1 MHSKISLIILLVL
14 LGISEPNF
22 GMSANDEKREIPAV
36 ALEELW
42 RTGLDQVEDDK
53 DANVNINIDMDP
65 QDKDPIKKGF
75 DFTKATTNSPA
86 DALEVLWPAQQDAPA
101 FTQGPLILNLSK
113 DAGYN
118 KDADVNIEIDMD
130 IQDGDICNEK
140 IRSFEQDEKLSSFY
154 SEYIAKYYP
163 KAYVIR
169 QKFLDM
175 TVEQIAEA
183 LNDIVHVFTKEPWFY
198 FQNSPKGF
206 RLIYYWEYVLDQ
218 CGIIHDFLKHAKVD
232 LKTKKITFE
241 NGFAWDDFAG
251 YFNYQEDV
259 LIPKSQTLLSYLQKN
274 NISSYTAF
282 FALAFDYHVKFFNE
296 GILLKNL
303 NIANKYFS
311 EIEYI
316 LEKLRNTPKE
326 ADYYETTKTC
336 KELLGILK
344 KKLGIDNLNNLGKA
358 ESEGT
363 SDASNYY
370 KEFTELND
378 VV

>member
-1 MHSKISLIILLVL
+1 MKKIFYKKILCKIMHSKISLIILL
-14 LGISEPNF
+14 IFCCIPKPSF
-22 GMSANDEKREIPAV
+22 GMSDEQ
-36 ALEELW
+36 LEEI
-42 RTGLDQVEDDK
+42 LDQITHNKNNVGNDK
-53 DANVNINIDMDP
+53 SSSFAFQTAYAVLETLI
-65 QDKDPIKKGF
+65 QDKMPDVEHG
-75 DFTKATTNSPA
+75 
-86 DALEVLWPAQQDAPA
+86 
-101 FTQGPLILNLSK
+101 K
-113 DAGYN
+113 DT
-118 KDADVNIEIDMD
+118 DVNIDIDMD
-130 IQDGDICNEK
+130 IQDNDICDGK
-140 IRSFEQDEKLSSFY
+140 IRSFEPDEKLSSFY

-169 QKFLDM
+169 KKFLDM
-175 TVEQIAEA
+175 TAEQVAEA

-232 LKTKKITFE
+232 SKTKKITYE

-259 LIPKSQTLLSYLQKN
+259 LAAKTQTLLSYLQKN
-274 NISSYTAF
+274 HLNSYTAF
-282 FALAFDYHVKFFNE
+282 FALSFDYQVKFFNE

-311 EIEYI
+311 EIEYN
-316 LEKLRNTPKE
+316 LEKLRSTPKE

-344 KKLGIDNLNNLGKA
+344 KKLGIDNLNNLGKSSA
-358 ESEGT
+358 EGT

>member
-1 MHSKISLIILLVL
+1 MKKIFYKKILCKISLIILPVL
-14 LGISEPNF
+14 LGIAEPSF
-22 GMSANDEKREIPAV
+22 GMGDNQLTSLVD
-36 ALEELW
+36 
-42 RTGLDQVEDDK
+42 TGVDVNVDADLQGEDMIGKILDQVQDDKNRQDDK
-53 DANVNINIDMDP
+53 D
-65 QDKDPIKKGF
+65 
-75 DFTKATTNSPA
+75 T
-86 DALEVLWPAQQDAPA
+86 
-101 FTQGPLILNLSK
+101 
-113 DAGYN
+113 
-118 KDADVNIEIDMD
+118 DVNIDIDMD
-130 IQDGDICNEK
+130 IQDNRLLLKPGASPIGDGSTSSPRARQLDGALPEPVEGCEFQKRSNDICDGK
-140 IRSFEQDEKLSSFY
+140 IRSFEPDEKLSSFY

-175 TVEQIAEA
+175 TPDQVAEA

-206 RLIYYWEYVLDQ
+206 RLIYYWEYVVDQ

-251 YFNYQEDV
+251 YFNYQDDV

-344 KKLGIDNLNNLGKA
+344 KKLGIDNLNNLGKT